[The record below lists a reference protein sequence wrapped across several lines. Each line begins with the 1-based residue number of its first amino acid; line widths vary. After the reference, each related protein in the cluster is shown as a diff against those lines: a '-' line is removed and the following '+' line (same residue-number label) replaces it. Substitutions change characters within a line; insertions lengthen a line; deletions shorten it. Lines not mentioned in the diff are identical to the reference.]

1 MKKYTMIV
9 DEDYQ
14 VFNDNCEITLEEI
27 DLKLKSL
34 KKGLD
39 TITNWVMK
47 NHKLIDELFELSN
60 LDF

>member
-1 MKKYTMIV
+1 MIV

-27 DLKLKSL
+27 DLKLKNL
-34 KKGLD
+34 KKDLD

-47 NHKLIDELFELSN
+47 NHKLIDKLLELSN

>member
-34 KKGLD
+34 KKDLD

-47 NHKLIDELFELSN
+47 NHKLIDKLLELSN

>member
-1 MKKYTMIV
+1 MIV

-34 KKGLD
+34 KKDLD

-47 NHKLIDELFELSN
+47 NHKLIDKLLELSN

>member
-1 MKKYTMIV
+1 MIV

-34 KKGLD
+34 KKDLD
-39 TITNWVMK
+39 TIINWVMK
-47 NHKLIDELFELSN
+47 NHKLIDKLLELSN